1 MANSTMKKNERQYR
15 VTKNQAEAFA
25 SDLGNLSAQ
34 PGDDPLMREL
44 QEGAIRSQLEEIQQE
59 LQDYEELCSGDRA
72 MHERS
77 ATDPM

>member
-1 MANSTMKKNERQYR
+1 MANTTMIENERQYR

-34 PGDDPLMREL
+34 PGDDSLMREL
-44 QEGAIRSQLEEIQQE
+44 EEGALRSQLEVLQQQ
-59 LQDYEELCSGDRA
+59 LQEYEELRSGDRA
-72 MHERS
+72 MHEAS